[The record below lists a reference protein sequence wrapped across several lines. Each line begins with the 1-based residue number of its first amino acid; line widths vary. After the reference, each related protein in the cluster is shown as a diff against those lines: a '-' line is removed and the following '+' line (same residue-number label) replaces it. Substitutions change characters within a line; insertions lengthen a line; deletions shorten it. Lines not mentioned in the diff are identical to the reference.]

1 MDNPDDHDLLK
12 EGEELQREH
21 ERELEELGLDL
32 ESVRLDN
39 CSHCG
44 YSPIAMGAW
53 SCPKCG
59 GADPH
64 PADQDHLEFL
74 RQLYQ
79 DPPWGVCSYHKCNW
93 LHKKWDPFVEA
104 EHNPVNSEMYL
115 PTPDSEPICR
125 NCGMT
130 EDQVVEQ
137 EKKDEER
144 QFVSSLNHKKNGIR
158 SNKYNLQFLKQDDL
172 IKDRFI
178 SRDEEKF
185 WFLWKNTR

>member
-1 MDNPDDHDLLK
+1 MDNPDDQTTLKEIHDTHDLLKEVDRSLK

-59 GADPH
+59 GRSPH
-64 PADQDHLEFL
+64 PANQAEVAL
-74 RQLYQ
+74 RRQIYL
-79 DPPWGVCSYHKCNW
+79 DSVLGVCSYHKCNW
-93 LHKKWDPFVEA
+93 LHKKLDPFVEV

-137 EKKDEER
+137 EKKDDFQGCMFDWLR
-144 QFVSSLNHKKNGIR
+144 ILLCVG
-158 SNKYNLQFLKQDDL
+158 
-172 IKDRFI
+172 FI
-178 SRDEEKF
+178 LAVIVFILLVK
-185 WFLWKNTR
+185 